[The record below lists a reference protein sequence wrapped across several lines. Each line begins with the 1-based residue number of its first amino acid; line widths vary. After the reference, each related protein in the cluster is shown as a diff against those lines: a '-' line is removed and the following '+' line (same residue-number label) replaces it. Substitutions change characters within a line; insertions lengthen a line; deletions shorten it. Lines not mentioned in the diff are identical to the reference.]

1 MTRRVG
7 SADGT
12 RIAVYET
19 GDPDAPTIVA
29 VHGYPDN
36 HTVWDALV
44 TELCERYRVVTY
56 DVRGAGQS
64 EWPAERSAYRM
75 EHLVDD
81 LVAVLDD
88 VAPDR
93 PVHLLGHDWGSIQC
107 WPALVDD
114 RIQGRVRSFTSIS
127 GPSLDHATQWLR
139 GAAHRPAKVLRQLA
153 DSYYILLF
161 QLPVLPEVLAR
172 RGAIDIGIRR
182 LAVRARTD
190 TGIVDSTWRTKAD
203 ALNGIELYRANM
215 LTHLGR
221 SRPQRITIPVQ
232 VLAPSDDPHVT
243 VALQTEAPRPFV
255 DDLRIEVVDGG
266 HWIVAQRPELIAA
279 RVEAFISAVG

>member
-1 MTRRVG
+1 V
-7 SADGT
+7 
-12 RIAVYET
+12 
-19 GDPDAPTIVA
+19 VA

-36 HTVWDALV
+36 HTVWDGLV
-44 TELCERYRVVTY
+44 TELCDRYRVVTY

-64 EWPAERSAYRM
+64 EWPAQRSAYRM
-75 EHLVDD
+75 ERLVDD

-114 RIQGRVRSFTSIS
+114 RVRGRVRSFTSIS
-127 GPSLDHATQWLR
+127 GPSLDHVGPWLR
-139 GAAHRPAKVLRQLA
+139 GVARRPTKVLRQLA
-153 DSYYILLF
+153 DSYYVLLF
-161 QLPVLPEVLAR
+161 QLPVLPETLAR
-172 RGAIDIGIRR
+172 RGVIDLGIRR
-182 LAVRARTD
+182 LGVRARSD
-190 TGIVDSTWRTKAD
+190 AGLVDYTWRTKAD

-215 LTHLGR
+215 LTHLRR

-232 VLAPSDDPHVT
+232 VLAPSADPHVT

-266 HWIVAQRPELIAA
+266 HWVVAQRPELIAD
-279 RVEAFISAVG
+279 RLDRFITAIG